1 MKGKSENKKWIIT
14 ICLVL
19 VFSFFSG
26 YYFSYRVNEKGK
38 TKLEIIQDIMENE
51 WYYGIDDEDI
61 ESTLETKM
69 ILGMLDLTTDPFTRY
84 LTSLGTLADSYTGI
98 GVSISIYGEYFIID
112 EVSSKYALE
121 DGIKAQDIIIAVNN
135 VSVAN
140 KTIDE
145 LNEMVNANSSVALT
159 IVRNNDYDNPLVIN
173 TGINSYE
180 PLTVFTKEYDNN
192 IAYVKISEFNLD
204 TSSYLKTYFDN
215 LANNYV
221 NLVLDLR
228 GNPGGYISAVR
239 DVLDL
244 FVSSNKIV
252 MTTTDKNGNTEVIK
266 TKNDSFYL
274 FNKIVVLIDNNSAS
288 GAEALSAALN
298 YHLDQS
304 VILYGDTTYGKGSAQ
319 KTYYFSDGTYFHY
332 TYALWNTPYG
342 YSINHTGVEAEVSD
356 VNEGISSLSISNK
369 ELNLYDYGSD
379 VLNIQKLLKILG
391 YYNGELHSF
400 LDENTSDAISKF
412 QSDYNLETNGVIDK
426 ATLRVISK
434 LVYDDKINYS
444 NDELNRVLNS
454 MFN

>member
-121 DGIKAQDIIIAVNN
+121 DGIKAQDIIVAVNN